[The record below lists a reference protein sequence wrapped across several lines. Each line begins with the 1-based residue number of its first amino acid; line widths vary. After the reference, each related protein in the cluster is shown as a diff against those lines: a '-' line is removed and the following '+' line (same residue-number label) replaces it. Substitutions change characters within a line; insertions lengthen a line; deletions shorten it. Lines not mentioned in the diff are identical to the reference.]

1 MGKTSALRKLVR
13 DKLKTVSGETYHKKA
28 SKNAA
33 YPYKV
38 FRLDNVAFPNPDRD
52 DMELEID
59 LWNRGE
65 DPKPL
70 EDIADQIE
78 TLFNGAIYPAPP
90 IYPAFFRENR
100 YDLDDPDKD
109 LQHIQLRFL
118 VQLHETEE

>member
-1 MGKTSALRKLVR
+1 MSKTKLLRKLVNE
-13 DKLKTVSGETYHKKA
+13 KLQTVPGETYHKKA
-28 SKNAA
+28 SKTGI

-38 FRLDNVAFPNPDRD
+38 FTLTSATFPNPDRD
-52 DMELEID
+52 DKELEVD

-65 DPKPL
+65 DQKTL
-70 EDIADQIE
+70 EDIADEIE
-78 TLFNGAIYPAPP
+78 ALFNGTIYPAPP

>member
-1 MGKTSALRKLVR
+1 MSKTKALRKLVNE
-13 DKLKTVSGETYHKKA
+13 KLKTVQGETYHRKA
-28 SKNAA
+28 SKTAA

-38 FRLDNVAFPNPDRD
+38 FQIASVAFPNLDRD
-52 DMELEID
+52 DMELEVD

-65 DPKPL
+65 DPKIL
-70 EDIADQIE
+70 EDIADEIE
-78 TLFNGAIYPAPP
+78 ALFNGAIFPAPP

-100 YDLDDPDKD
+100 YDLEDPDKE